1 MKFLIILLYLIN
13 GSFSLYASELEI
25 EVVGK
30 TTRQNS
36 IDLPSGKKYVSFRH
50 EGGFET
56 SISRYGSYMCDG
68 NILFNKQ
75 ENLES
80 DNFNQY
86 EGKEAY
92 QTLVNW
98 VKSVPNAIKE
108 IEENGSKE
116 ELIRYKKQ
124 IKMVVEKLKEIKNN
138 FPEVND

>member
-1 MKFLIILLYLIN
+1 MIKNMK
-13 GSFSLYASELEI
+13 
-25 EVVGK
+25 
-30 TTRQNS
+30 
-36 IDLPSGKKYVSFRH
+36 
-50 EGGFET
+50 
-56 SISRYGSYMCDG
+56 
-68 NILFNKQ
+68 NKQ

-80 DNFNQY
+80 ESFNKFDG
-86 EGKEAY
+86 EEAY